1 MLMLYVV
8 ILFLWLALLLYLVMG
23 GADFGA
29 GIIEMFTSHA
39 NKSRTR
45 RIMYNAIGP
54 IWEANHMWLII
65 AIVILFVGFPVIY
78 TTMSTYLHIP
88 LVIMLMGI
96 IARGTALTFRNY
108 DAVIDDM
115 QKVYNKIFVYSSF
128 ITPLFLGIIAGSAVS
143 GRIDPQADTFMAAYV
158 YSWLN
163 WFSVAIGFFTVA
175 LCGFLAA
182 IYLIGETDDEAERK
196 SFIRKARIMN
206 IAAVVAGAAVFIA
219 SITEH
224 IPLVQWV
231 FGNIIGITAV
241 SAATISL
248 VMLWY
253 LIYKGK
259 RYIIRVLAGFQVTMI
274 LLTTTYKHYP
284 NIVILKNGGYL
295 SLIGDRGAD
304 KTIEALGLALLIG
317 SLFIL
322 PALIY
327 LVWSFQRKPNG
338 SANHH

>member
-1 MLMLYVV
+1 MIYVV
-8 ILFLWLALLLYLVMG
+8 MIFLWTALLLYLVLG

-29 GIIEMFTSHA
+29 GIIEMFTSEA

-45 RIMYNAIGP
+45 KVMYHAMGP

-78 TTMSTYLHIP
+78 STMSTYLHIP

-96 IARGTALTFRNY
+96 IARGTAFTFRNY
-108 DAVIDDM
+108 DAVVDDM

-143 GRIDPQADTFMAAYV
+143 GRIDLNASDFMSAYV

-163 WFSVAIGFFTVA
+163 WFSVAVGFFTVA

-182 IYLIGETDDEAERK
+182 IYLIGEATDDLQRG
-196 SFIRKARIMN
+196 SFIRKAIIMN
-206 IAAVVAGAAVFIA
+206 IAAVCCGALVFIA
-219 SITEH
+219 SLAED
-224 IPLVQWV
+224 IPLFEWV
-231 FGNIIGITAV
+231 FGNWVGVTAV
-241 SAATISL
+241 SAASVSL
-248 VMLWY
+248 VVLWY
-253 LIYKGK
+253 LIAK
-259 RYIIRVLAGFQVTMI
+259 RQFVIIRLLAGFQVTMI

-295 SLIGDRGAD
+295 SLMDHKGAD
-304 KTIEALGLALLIG
+304 KAIEALGMALLIG
-317 SLFIL
+317 SVFIL
-322 PALIY
+322 PALAYLIY
-327 LVWSFQRKPNG
+327 SFQRKDAK
-338 SANHH
+338 SRH